1 MLNRE
6 IKEIINEAIRD
17 LYKDMEIPDFVVEYP
32 QDGKF
37 GDYAS
42 NIAMVL
48 AGKLNKNPMEIAE
61 EIKNRICEICE
72 KGESSPE
79 SSAERLQRGR
89 KVQSS
94 PESSAERLQRG
105 REVQSLPQSSAERL
119 RRGGGGSENNSD
131 NNKNLFSE
139 ITIAKPGFIN
149 FRISDKY
156 LRKNLCK
163 ILKQKYKFG
172 TSDLGKGETVVID
185 YSAPNIVKP
194 MHIGHLRSTII
205 GQSLY
210 NIYKFLGYKVI
221 GDNHIGDWGTQFG
234 KLIYAYK
241 NWGDK
246 KKISKNPI
254 EEMTKL
260 YVRFH
265 KEAENKEELE
275 ELARKETKRLQNKDS
290 ENMKIWKFLVKESL
304 KDFKKIYKSLN
315 IKFDYTLGESFYD
328 DMLAGIVKEGLD
340 KKVAFQS
347 EGAIVANLDKYNL
360 TPLLIRKS
368 DGAYLYATT
377 DLAAIKYRKEKFK
390 PNKILYVIA
399 NEQEFYLQ
407 QLFASAELFELSKN
421 IEMKH
426 IKFGMVLGETGKK
439 FSTRKGGTV
448 ELKDLID
455 KSIKL
460 SQKIIEEKNP
470 KLSKKEK
477 KKIAKV
483 VGLGAIK
490 YNDLSQNR
498 VTDIIFNWDKMLS
511 FEGNSAPYL
520 QYTYARIKSLKR
532 KYNKLYKLDRVNIF
546 DNPDFKLLEK
556 DVEKN
561 IMRRLIKF
569 SETVENAA
577 RENSPHLIALY
588 IYELA
593 SLYNNFYNSV
603 PILKSDK
610 KLAKARIYLSKSVMI
625 VIGNGLDLLGIETP
639 ERM

>member
-1 MLNRE
+1 MLNKE
-6 IKEIINEAIRD
+6 IKEIVNKAAGD
-17 LYKDMEIPDFVVEYP
+17 LYQDTEIPDFVVEYP
-32 QDGKF
+32 QDRNF

-61 EIKNRICEICE
+61 EIKNKIGEICE
-72 KGESSPE
+72 DNKK
-79 SSAERLQRGR
+79 A
-89 KVQSS
+89 QSS
-94 PESSAERLQRG
+94 
-105 REVQSLPQSSAERL
+105 PQSSAERL
-119 RRGGGGSENNSD
+119 RRGGDDENNKNKD
-131 NNKNLFSE
+131 DENKNLFAE

-149 FRISDKY
+149 FRIADKY

-163 ILKQKYKFG
+163 ILKGKYKFG
-172 TSDLGKGETVVID
+172 TSDLGKGKTVVID
-185 YSAPNIVKP
+185 YSAPNIAKP
-194 MHIGHLRSTII
+194 MHIGHLRSMII

-210 NIYKFLGYKVI
+210 NIYKSLGYKVI

-246 KKISKNPI
+246 KKISKNPV

-265 KEAENKEELE
+265 KEAESRERLE
-275 ELARKETKRLQNKDS
+275 EFARKETKRLQDKDS
-290 ENMKIWKFLVKESL
+290 ENIKIWKFLVKESL
-304 KDFKKIYKSLN
+304 KDFKKIYKALN
-315 IKFDYTLGESFYD
+315 IKFDYVLGESFYD
-328 DMLAGIVKEGLD
+328 GMLAGTVKEGLD
-340 KKVAFQS
+340 KKIASQS
-347 EGAIVANLDKYNL
+347 EGAIIVNLERYNL
-360 TPLLIRKS
+360 PPFLIRKS
-368 DGAYLYATT
+368 DGAYLYATS
-377 DLAAIKYRKEKFK
+377 DLAAVKYRKEKFDAD
-390 PNKILYVIA
+390 KILYVVA
-399 NEQEFYLQ
+399 NEQALHLQ
-407 QLFASAELFELSKN
+407 QLFASAELFGLSKN

-439 FSTRKGGTV
+439 FSTRKGDTV

-460 SQKIIEEKNP
+460 SQKIVEEKNP

-477 KKIAKV
+477 KKIAKTA
-483 VGLGAIK
+483 GIGAIK

-498 VTDIIFNWDKMLS
+498 LTDITFNWDKMLS

-532 KYNKLYKLDRVNIF
+532 KYDKLYKLDRVNVF
-546 DNPDFKLLEK
+546 NKPHFSSLEK
-556 DVEKN
+556 EVEKN
-561 IMRRLIKF
+561 IMRQLIKF
-569 SETVENAA
+569 PEIIENSA

-593 SLYNNFYNSV
+593 SSYNSFYNSV
-603 PILKSDK
+603 PILKSEK

-625 VIGNGLDLLGIETP
+625 VIRNGLDLLGIDVLKK
-639 ERM
+639 M

>member
-6 IKEIINEAIRD
+6 IKKIINRATRD
-17 LYKDMEIPDFVVEYP
+17 LYQDMEIPGFVVEYP

-61 EIKNRICEICE
+61 EIKDKI
-72 KGESSPE
+72 GEAHSSPE
-79 SSAERLQRGR
+79 SSVERLQRG
-89 KVQSS
+89 KN
-94 PESSAERLQRG
+94 
-105 REVQSLPQSSAERL
+105 
-119 RRGGGGSENNSD
+119 RGGENKE
-131 NNKNLFSE
+131 NKDDENENLFAE

-149 FRISDKY
+149 FKIADKY
-156 LRKNLCK
+156 LRKNLCN
-163 ILKQKYKFG
+163 ILKQKGKFG
-172 TSDLGKGETVVID
+172 ASDLGKNKTVVID
-185 YSAPNIVKP
+185 YSAPNIAKP

-210 NIYKFLGYKVI
+210 NIHKSLGYKVI

-246 KKISKNPI
+246 KKINKNPI

-265 KEAENKEELE
+265 KEAESREGLE
-275 ELARKETKRLQNKDS
+275 EFARKETKRLQDKDS
-290 ENMKIWKFLVKESL
+290 ENIKIWKFLVKESL
-304 KDFKKIYKSLN
+304 KDFKKIYKVLN
-315 IKFDYTLGESFYD
+315 VKFDYTLGESSYD
-328 DMLAGIVKEGLD
+328 DMLAGIVKKGLD
-340 KKVAFQS
+340 KKIAFQS
-347 EGAIVANLDKYNL
+347 EGAIIVNLDKYNL
-360 TPLLIRKS
+360 TPLLIKKS
-368 DGAYLYATT
+368 DGAFLYATT
-377 DLAAIKYRKEKFK
+377 DLAAVKYRKEKFK
-390 PNKILYVIA
+390 PNKILYVVA
-399 NEQEFYLQ
+399 NEQAFYLQ
-407 QLFASAELFELSKN
+407 QLFASAELFGLSKD

-439 FSTRKGGTV
+439 FSTRKGDTV
-448 ELKDLID
+448 ELNDLIS
-455 KSIKL
+455 KSIKF

-498 VTDIIFNWDKMLS
+498 MTDIVFNWDKMLS
-511 FEGNSAPYL
+511 FDGNSAPYL

-532 KYNKLYKLDRVNIF
+532 KYNKLHKLDRVNVF
-546 DNPDFKLLEK
+546 SNPDFKLLGE
-556 DVEKN
+556 DIEKN
-561 IMRRLIKF
+561 IMRQLIKF
-569 SETVENAA
+569 PETVETAA

-588 IYELA
+588 IYNLA

-610 KLAKARIYLSKSVMI
+610 KLAKARIYLSKSTAI
-625 VIGNGLDLLGIETP
+625 IIKNGLDLLGIDVL

>member
-1 MLNRE
+1 MLNKE
-6 IKEIINEAIRD
+6 IKKIITKAVGD
-17 LYKDMEIPDFVVEYP
+17 LYKDTEIPDFVVEYP
-32 QDGKF
+32 QDRKF

-42 NIAMVL
+42 NIAMIL
-48 AGKLNKNPMEIAE
+48 ERKLNKNPLEIAE
-61 EIKNRICEICE
+61 EIRNKINEICE
-72 KGESSPE
+72 KDE
-79 SSAERLQRGR
+79 
-89 KVQSS
+89 
-94 PESSAERLQRG
+94 
-105 REVQSLPQSSAERL
+105 SLPQSFVEKSQ
-119 RRGGGGSENNSD
+119 RGKSVFRQAQD
-131 NNKNLFSE
+131 NMDGNLFAE

-149 FRISDKY
+149 FKIADKY

-163 ILKQKYKFG
+163 ILKGKCKFG
-172 TSDLGKGETVVID
+172 CSNVGENKIVVID
-185 YSAPNIVKP
+185 YSAPNIAKP

-210 NIYKFLGYKVI
+210 NIYKSLGYKVI

-246 KKISKNPI
+246 KKVSKNPI

-260 YVRFH
+260 YVQFH
-265 KEAENKEELE
+265 KEAEQNKNLE
-275 ELARKETKRLQNKDS
+275 EAARKETKRLQDKDS
-290 ENMKIWKFLVKESL
+290 ENLKIWKFLVKESL
-304 KDFKKIYKSLN
+304 KDFKKIYKILN
-315 IKFDYTLGESFYD
+315 IKFDYTLGESSYD
-328 DMLAGIVKEGLD
+328 NLLAGILKEGLN
-340 KKVAFQS
+340 KKIAFQS
-347 EGAIVANLDKYNL
+347 EGAIIVNLDKYNL
-360 TPLLIRKS
+360 PPFLIKKS

-390 PNKILYVIA
+390 PDKILYVVA
-399 NEQEFYLQ
+399 NEQALYLQ
-407 QLFASAELFELSKN
+407 QLFASAELFGLSNN
-421 IEMKH
+421 IEIKH

-439 FSTRKGGTV
+439 FSTRKGETV
-448 ELKDLID
+448 KLNDLIN
-455 KSIKL
+455 KAIKL
-460 SQKIIEEKNP
+460 SQKTVEEKNS

-498 VTDIIFNWDKMLS
+498 MTDITFNWDKMLS

-520 QYTYARIKSLKR
+520 QYTYARIRSLRR
-532 KYNKLYKLDRVNIF
+532 KYNKSYKLDRVNIF
-546 DNPDFKLLEK
+546 SNPDFKLLEK
-556 DVEKN
+556 EAEKN
-561 IMRRLIKF
+561 IMRQLIKF
-569 SETVENAA
+569 PETVENAA
-577 RENSPHLIALY
+577 RENSSHLIALY

-610 KLAKARIYLSKSVMI
+610 KLAKARIYLSKSTAI
-625 VIGNGLDLLGIETP
+625 IIKNGLDLLGIDVL

>member
-1 MLNRE
+1 MLNKE
-6 IKEIINEAIRD
+6 IKEIVNKAVGD
-17 LYKDMEIPDFVVEYP
+17 LYKNTEIPDFVVEYP

-48 AGKLNKNPMEIAE
+48 AGKLNRNPLEVAE
-61 EIKNRICEICE
+61 EIKNKICEICE
-72 KGESSPE
+72 KNESSLE
-79 SSAERLQRGR
+79 SFT
-89 KVQSS
+89 
-94 PESSAERLQRG
+94 ERLQRG
-105 REVQSLPQSSAERL
+105 RETQSSPRSSAERL
-119 RRGGGGSENNSD
+119 QQGKDDGENSD
-131 NNKNLFSE
+131 KNLFSE

-149 FRISDKY
+149 FRISNKY
-156 LRKNLCK
+156 LRKNLCNS
-163 ILKQKYKFG
+163 LKQKYKFG
-172 TSDLGKGETVVID
+172 SSDLGKDKTVVID
-185 YSAPNIVKP
+185 YSAPNIAKP

-221 GDNHIGDWGTQFG
+221 GDNHLGDWGTQFG

-254 EEMTKL
+254 EEMTRL

-265 KEAENKEELE
+265 KEAENREGLE
-275 ELARKETKRLQNKDS
+275 EFARKETKRLQDKDS
-290 ENMKIWKFLVKESL
+290 ENIKIWKFLVKESL
-304 KDFKKIYKSLN
+304 KDFKKIYKILN
-315 IKFDYTLGESFYD
+315 IKFDYTLGESSYD
-328 DMLAGIVKEGLD
+328 DLLAGIVKEGLD

-347 EGAIVANLDKYNL
+347 EGAIVVNLDKYNL
-360 TPLLIRKS
+360 TPFLIRKS

-407 QLFASAELFELSKN
+407 QLFASAELFGLSDG

-439 FSTRKGGTV
+439 FSTRKGDTI
-448 ELKDLID
+448 ELNDLIN

-460 SQKIIEEKNP
+460 SQKIIEEKNS

-477 KKIAKV
+477 KKIAKI

-498 VTDIIFNWDKMLS
+498 LTDIAFNWDKMLS

-520 QYTYARIKSLKR
+520 QYTCARIKSLRR

-556 DVEKN
+556 DIEKN

-569 SETVENAA
+569 PETVENAA

-593 SLYNNFYNSV
+593 SLYNSFYNSV

-625 VIGNGLDLLGIETP
+625 VIGNGLDLLGIDVL

>member
-1 MLNRE
+1 MLNKE
-6 IKEIINEAIRD
+6 IKRIINRAAGD
-17 LYKDMEIPDFVVEYP
+17 LYQDMEIPGFVVEYP
-32 QDGKF
+32 QDKKF

-48 AGKLNKNPMEIAE
+48 AGKLNKNPLEVAE
-61 EIKNRICEICE
+61 EIKDKIRAIC
-72 KGESSPE
+72 KNGESSLR
-79 SSAERLQRGR
+79 SSAERLQRGNGTSD
-89 KVQSS
+89 KSNE
-94 PESSAERLQRG
+94 PE
-105 REVQSLPQSSAERL
+105 
-119 RRGGGGSENNSD
+119 
-131 NNKNLFSE
+131 NLFAE

-163 ILKQKYKFG
+163 ILKGKCKFG
-172 TSDLGKGETVVID
+172 SSDLGKDKTVLID
-185 YSAPNIVKP
+185 YSAPNIAKP

-210 NIYKFLGYKVI
+210 NIYEFLGYKVI
-221 GDNHIGDWGTQFG
+221 SDNHLGDWGTQFG

-260 YVRFH
+260 YVQFH
-265 KEAENKEELE
+265 KEAKSRKSLE
-275 ELARKETKRLQNKDS
+275 EFAREETKRLQNKNS
-290 ENMKIWKFLVKESL
+290 ENIKIWKFLVKKSL
-304 KDFKKIYKSLN
+304 KDFKKIYKTLN

-328 DMLAGIVKEGLD
+328 NLLAGIVKEGLD
-340 KKVAFQS
+340 KKIAFQS
-347 EGAIVANLDKYNL
+347 EGAIVVNLDQYNL
-360 TPLLIRKS
+360 TPLLIKKS

-377 DLAAIKYRKEKFK
+377 DLAAIKYRKEKFN
-390 PNKILYVIA
+390 PNEILYIVA

-407 QLFASAELFELSKN
+407 QLFASAELFGLNGE

-439 FSTRKGGTV
+439 FSTRKGETV
-448 ELKDLID
+448 KLKEVIS
-455 KSIKL
+455 KSIKF
-460 SQKIIEEKNP
+460 SQEIIEEKNP

-498 VTDIIFNWDKMLS
+498 LTDIVFNWDKMLS
-511 FEGNSAPYL
+511 FDGNSAPYL
-520 QYTYARIKSLKR
+520 QYTCARIKSLKR

-546 DNPDFKLLEK
+546 DNPNFKLLEK
-556 DVEKN
+556 GIEKD
-561 IMRRLIKF
+561 IMRQLIKF
-569 SETVENAA
+569 PEMVENAA
-577 RENSPHLIALY
+577 RENSPHLIASY
-588 IYELA
+588 IYEIA
-593 SLYNNFYNSV
+593 SLYNNFYNSA
-603 PILKSDK
+603 PILKTDK

-625 VIGNGLDLLGIETP
+625 TIGNGLSLLGIETL